1 MSVGWSL
8 IDDDENDDD
17 DDVDEG
23 TEIVAAMATT
33 ILMPARPLSRGI

>member
-1 MSVGWSL
+1 MSVWYDYEN
-8 IDDDENDDD
+8 DDDDDD

-33 ILMPARPLSRGI
+33 ILIQARPLSRGI